1 VKSIKVKVK
10 TKDRMMSFLRR
21 AFILLTFP
29 FLLSTNAST
38 VFADESA
45 GENRLM
51 EFLNGL
57 ETFSAGFEQTLYNEF
72 GQELESSSGNVYLA
86 QPGKF
91 HWAYQQP
98 YIQYLISNG
107 SSLWIYDE
115 DLEQVTISTIGDSVE
130 KSPASI
136 LTGDVDL
143 DDNYDIIELGRAEET
158 DWIELIAKDANSQ
171 YNSIRLGFNQQE
183 LSGMV
188 IFDNLGQRTLI
199 MFTDAIRNAELD
211 PVLFEFE
218 PPAGVDVIDS
228 RE

>member
-1 VKSIKVKVK
+1 MCRKIFKAQLLVTCYLLLVTMPFIVTADNEAAKNKLEY
-10 TKDRMMSFLRR
+10 FL
-21 AFILLTFP
+21 
-29 FLLSTNAST
+29 
-38 VFADESA
+38 D
-45 GENRLM
+45 
-51 EFLNGL
+51 GL

-72 GQELESSSGNVYLA
+72 GQELESSSGTVYLA

-115 DLEQVTISTIGDSVE
+115 DLEQVTIGSIGDSVE

-158 DWIELIAKDANSQ
+158 DWIELIAKDTNSQ

-218 PPAGVDVIDS
+218 PPVGVDVIDS